1 MAFSHIPVLLNE
13 TLTGLNI
20 NPDGIYVDAT
30 FGRGGHSREIL
41 KRLSKNG
48 RLYALD
54 RDLSAIEAA
63 KSIDDERFSIVHA
76 RFSQLKEV
84 CEDFK
89 ILGK

>member
-41 KRLSKNG
+41 SRLSPEG
-48 RLYALD
+48 RLYAFD
-54 RDLSAIEAA
+54 RDGDALAQ
-63 KSIDDERFSIVHA
+63 A
-76 RFSQLKEV
+76 RTIRASH
-84 CEDFK
+84 
-89 ILGK
+89 